1 MYPLYTLPN
10 LLTCL
15 NLCSGALAVLAVVN
29 RQPNAVAIFMAVS
42 LLADFLDGLVARA
55 LKQHSPIGKE
65 LDSLADV
72 ISFGLVPAFVMMF
85 LLADNYGFESSGL
98 IPFPA
103 YWGLLIAAF
112 SALRLAKFNLDER
125 QSDSFLGLAT
135 PANSILIMSIW
146 LVKAHHPQSWVSEFF
161 TNPVLLFVLVPVCC
175 YLLVSELP
183 LMAFKFKGG
192 GWAANQDKIIF
203 PLIVLVFLL
212 IFQLQ
217 ALPFLVPFY
226 IVYSLVAVALK
237 KAK

>member
-1 MYPLYTLPN
+1 MHPLFTLPN

-15 NLCSGALAVLAVVN
+15 NLCSGTLAVLAVVN
-29 RQPNAVAIFMAVS
+29 RQADAAAMFMVVS
-42 LLADFLDGLVARA
+42 LIADFLDGLVARA

-72 ISFGLVPAFVMMF
+72 ISFGLVPALVMTF
-85 LLADNYGFESSGL
+85 LLAEIYGYTGSGA
-98 IPFPA
+98 IPLPA
-103 YWGLLIAAF
+103 YWGLLIAPF

-125 QSDSFLGLAT
+125 QSDTFLGLAT
-135 PANSILIMSIW
+135 PANSIFIMSIW
-146 LVKAHHPQSWVSEFF
+146 LVKSQQPQSWVSEFF

-175 YLLVSELP
+175 YLLVSEIP

-192 GWAANQDKIIF
+192 GWAANRTKLIF
-203 PLIVLVFLL
+203 PLIVLVCLL
-212 IFQLQ
+212 IFRLE

-226 IVYSLVAVALK
+226 IAYSWLAGALK